1 MYLTN
6 VCCLLRTLSSSR
18 IKKQSPSTKQ
28 EQFWSFWKWAV
39 IREELFQYFS
49 FLGGRS
55 DQLPKNF
62 FCLILIVYFLRQV
75 QLQRFN
81 WHVSKTNKTNLII
94 QPRPELNEFCFVLF
108 YYFIYRRRL
117 DQDSL
122 NQIPNL
128 RLYRMLS
135 TRWGLCNVFGLKI

>member
-18 IKKQSPSTKQ
+18 IKKKK
-28 EQFWSFWKWAV
+28 SFNETRTILRLLKV
-39 IREELFQYFS
+39 SCHLFQYFS

-81 WHVSKTNKTNLII
+81 WQVSKTNKTNLII

-135 TRWGLCNVFGLKI
+135 TR